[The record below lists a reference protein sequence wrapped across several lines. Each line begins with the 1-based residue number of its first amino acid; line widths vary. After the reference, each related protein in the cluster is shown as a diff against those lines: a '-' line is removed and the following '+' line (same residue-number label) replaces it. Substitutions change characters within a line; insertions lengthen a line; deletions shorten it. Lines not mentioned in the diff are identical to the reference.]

1 MVIVCFSIGIMKFNI
16 KKKYKKARLGL
27 LTLDH
32 GEVNT
37 PAFMTVG
44 TYGSVR
50 GLSENDLENCNAEIM
65 LCNAYHL
72 MSKISEIC
80 SIKSITLHD
89 YVAWNRPILTDS
101 GGYQVFSLS
110 EHTEVSRKGVTFKSP
125 LNGDTLFLSPEK
137 SIKIQEM
144 LGSDIMM
151 IFDECPKYPL
161 SKEAIEKSMELSL
174 YWAELSKGAHSSNQ
188 SLFGIVQGGMYEDL
202 RETSLSELIKLDFD
216 GYALGGLSVGEPKM
230 IRERIVSNISSKL
243 PDDKPR
249 YLMGVGKPTDIIYAV
264 NEGIDMFDCVIPTRN
279 GRNGQLFTNHG
290 TMNIRN
296 SKYENDLKPI
306 DEACACYTCKN
317 YSRSFLKHLDK
328 CNDSLAGRLM
338 SIHNVYFYQ
347 DFMKKIRTAI
357 YDGTLEQMMEKVN
370 LIYSNS
376 Q

>member
-1 MVIVCFSIGIMKFNI
+1 MVIVCFLIKIMKFDI
-16 KKKYKKARLGL
+16 KKKYKKSRLGL
-27 LTLDH
+27 LTLEH

-44 TYGSVR
+44 TYGSVK
-50 GLSENDLENCNAEIM
+50 GISEDDLENCNAEIM

-72 MSKISEIC
+72 MNKISKLC
-80 SIKSITLHD
+80 SSESITLHD
-89 YVAWNRPILTDS
+89 YIAWKRPILTDS

-110 EHTEVSRKGVTFKSP
+110 EHTKVSRKGVTFKSP
-125 LNGDTLFLSPEK
+125 LNGDTIFLSPEK
-137 SIKIQEM
+137 SIETQQI

-161 SKEAIEKSMELSL
+161 SKEATEKSMELSL
-174 YWAELSKGAHSSNQ
+174 YWAELSKKAHSTNQ

-202 RETSLSELIKLDFD
+202 RVLSLNELIKLDFD

-230 IRERIVSNISSKL
+230 IRERIVANISSKL

-264 NEGIDMFDCVIPTRN
+264 KEGIDMFDCVIPTRN
-279 GRNGQLFTNHG
+279 ARNGQLFTNHG
-290 TMNIRN
+290 VMNIRN
-296 SKYENDLKPI
+296 SKYVNDLKPI
-306 DEACACYTCKN
+306 DEVCGCYTCKN

-347 DFMKKIRTAI
+347 EFMKKIRSAI
-357 YDGTLEQMMEKVN
+357 YDGTLDQMIEKTD
-370 LIYSNS
+370 LIYSNN
-376 Q
+376 

>member
-1 MVIVCFSIGIMKFNI
+1 MVIVCFLTKIMKFNI
-16 KKKYKKARLGL
+16 KKTYKKSRLGL
-27 LTLDH
+27 LTLAH

-50 GLSENDLENCNAEIM
+50 GISEDDLENCNAEIM

-72 MSKISEIC
+72 MNKVSKIC
-80 SIKSITLHD
+80 SLKSITLHD
-89 YVAWNRPILTDS
+89 YIAWKRPILTDS

-110 EHTEVSRKGVTFKSP
+110 EHTKVSREGVTFKSP
-125 LNGDTLFLSPEK
+125 LNGDILYLSPEK
-137 SIKIQEM
+137 SIETQQK

-161 SKEAIEKSMELSL
+161 SKEATEKSMELSL
-174 YWAELSKGAHSSNQ
+174 YWAELSKKAHSTSQ
-188 SLFGIVQGGMYEDL
+188 SLFGIVQGGMYEEL
-202 RETSLSELIKLDFD
+202 REMSLNELIKLDFD
-216 GYALGGLSVGEPKM
+216 GYAVGGLSVGEPNT
-230 IRERIVSNISSKL
+230 IRQRIIANISSKL
-243 PDDKPR
+243 PNNKPR
-249 YLMGVGKPTDIIYAV
+249 YLMGVGKPTDIIHAV
-264 NEGIDMFDCVIPTRN
+264 REGIDMFDCVIPTRN

-290 TMNIRN
+290 IMNIRN

-306 DEACACYTCKN
+306 DEACGCYTCKK

-347 DFMKKIRTAI
+347 EFMKNIRSAI
-357 YDGTLEQMMEKVN
+357 NDGTLDQMIEKVD
-370 LIYSNS
+370 LIYTNN
-376 Q
+376 

>member
-1 MVIVCFSIGIMKFNI
+1 MVIVCFLTKIMKFNI
-16 KKKYKKARLGL
+16 KKTYKKSRLGL
-27 LTLDH
+27 LTLAH

-50 GLSENDLENCNAEIM
+50 GISEDDLENCNAEIM

-72 MSKISEIC
+72 MNKVSKIC
-80 SIKSITLHD
+80 SLKSITLHD
-89 YVAWNRPILTDS
+89 YIAWKRPILTDS

-110 EHTEVSRKGVTFKSP
+110 EHTKVSREGVTFKSP
-125 LNGDTLFLSPEK
+125 LNGDILYLSPEK
-137 SIKIQEM
+137 SIETQQK

-161 SKEAIEKSMELSL
+161 SKEATEKSMELSL
-174 YWAELSKGAHSSNQ
+174 YWAELSKKAHSTSQ
-188 SLFGIVQGGMYEDL
+188 SLFGIVQGGMYEEL
-202 RETSLSELIKLDFD
+202 REMSLNELIKLDFD
-216 GYALGGLSVGEPKM
+216 GYAVGGLSVGEPNT
-230 IRERIVSNISSKL
+230 IRQRIIANISSKL
-243 PDDKPR
+243 PNNKPR
-249 YLMGVGKPTDIIYAV
+249 YLMGVGKPTDIIHAV
-264 NEGIDMFDCVIPTRN
+264 REGIDMFDCVIPTRN

-290 TMNIRN
+290 IMNIRN

-306 DEACACYTCKN
+306 DEACRCYTCKK

-347 DFMKKIRTAI
+347 EFMKNIRSAI
-357 YDGTLEQMMEKVN
+357 NDGTLDQMIEKVD
-370 LIYSNS
+370 LIYTNN
-376 Q
+376 